1 MTKLNARELA
11 AQALFAIYENSAWSE
26 SAINKL
32 LIENN
37 VSTDD
42 RSLATR
48 ICYGVLQN
56 DLLCDWYIDYFTK
69 GKKINNKTRIILRI
83 GVYQLLL
90 LDKIPESAS
99 VNTAVE
105 LAHKYTG
112 KNSAGF
118 TNAVLRNIARVK
130 RDLPEI
136 PKDDIKKYLSIKY
149 SHPQPLVGLFIKEF
163 GEKFTEKLLIEN
175 NKIPKIHI
183 RVNTLK
189 VNKDEILNDFSDNLM
204 IIENTFAVDKISID
218 DKKFKN
224 GNIYVQDLA
233 SQMPIYALN
242 PSQNSIVTDVCAAP
256 GGKSFLSAQ
265 FMNNKGIIHSFDIY
279 DKKIEILN
287 NTAKKLGIDI
297 INAKINDGR
306 VLNTEFINSSDFV
319 ICDVPCSGFGIIRKK
334 PEIRNKD
341 INEIKDLPKFQLE
354 ILENTSKYVK
364 PGGSLVYST
373 CTILK
378 RENYGVIRSFL
389 QKNNEFYE
397 EEFTLPLE
405 NTKKCTNITLY
416 PHINGTDGF
425 FIAKLRR
432 KNDRN

>member
-1 MTKLNARELA
+1 MTKLNAREVAML
-11 AQALFAIYENSAWSE
+11 ALFSVYENKAWSE

-32 LIENN
+32 FMENDISIE
-37 VSTDD
+37 D

-69 GKKINNKTRIILRI
+69 DKKINNKTRIILRI
-83 GVYQLLL
+83 GVYQLLF
-90 LDKIPESAS
+90 LDKIPESAG

-105 LAHKYTG
+105 LAGKYVG
-112 KNSAGF
+112 KNSKGF
-118 TNAVLRNIARVK
+118 INAVLRNIAREKKV
-130 RDLPEI
+130 LAEI

-149 SHPQPLVGLFIKEF
+149 SHPEPLVGLFIKEF
-163 GEKFTEKLLIEN
+163 GAECAEKLLIEN

-183 RVNTLK
+183 RINTLK
-189 VNKDEILNDFSDNLM
+189 TTKDEILNKFPDSLE
-204 IIENTFAVDKISID
+204 IIENTLEFNKVLVDNIE
-218 DKKFKN
+218 FKN

-242 PSQNSIVTDVCAAP
+242 PTENSIVTDVCAAP
-256 GGKSFLSAQ
+256 GGKSFLAAQ
-265 FMNNKGIIHSFDIY
+265 FMNNKGLINCFDIY
-279 DKKIEILN
+279 DRKIEIIN

-297 INAKINDGR
+297 IQAKIRDGR
-306 VLNTEFINSSDFV
+306 VLDKDMINSSDFV

-341 INEIKDLPKFQLE
+341 IDEIKSLPKLQLE
-354 ILENTSKYVK
+354 ILENASRYVK

-378 RENYGVIRSFL
+378 RENSGVIKSFL
-389 QKNNEFYE
+389 QNHNDFYE
-397 EEFTLPLE
+397 DEFILPLK
-405 NTKKCTNITLY
+405 NTEKCNNITLY
-416 PHINGTDGF
+416 PHIHKTDGF

-432 KNDRN
+432 KDA